1 MKLKE
6 FNLKQRL
13 KKSLPELMIFIRS
26 RELNM
31 ENTEKIHSAVI
42 RRAYQ
47 EINASIGDNY
57 FYTWLTEIAKSEIF
71 YLQVEAIEP
80 KLKIHARTKLFNS
93 QEADDLVSK
102 TLLRAMENL
111 DGFDGTNLLAWTKTI
126 MDRILIDDL
135 RRTTFSYEERNQ
147 YTNENET
154 IYEQR
159 IEQIT
164 ESTPEPLSEGEQI
177 TSVEKDQLLNC
188 LQELKP
194 ENREILMMK
203 QKGFKYSELAD
214 KFKKSVNNLKQIN
227 LRSIES
233 LSICMG
239 V

>member
-1 MKLKE
+1 MCVISIYE
-6 FNLKQRL
+6 F
-13 KKSLPELMIFIRS
+13 
-26 RELNM
+26 
-31 ENTEKIHSAVI
+31 T
-42 RRAYQ
+42 
-47 EINASIGDNY
+47 
-57 FYTWLTEIAKSEIF
+57 IF
-71 YLQVEAIEP
+71 Y
-80 KLKIHARTKLFNS
+80 KHS
-93 QEADDLVSK
+93 C
-102 TLLRAMENL
+102 
-111 DGFDGTNLLAWTKTI
+111 
-126 MDRILIDDL
+126 
-135 RRTTFSYEERNQ
+135 
-147 YTNENET
+147 ET